1 MFCTKGSVRMD
12 PSWVEIV
19 SWFRLLH
26 LFLDM
31 YWWTQHSWQSWSGD
45 IYSNENIL
53 KGHTSFAGCTPLN
66 MYVCPQSPKI
76 CSTASR
82 PASGGKKGEETG
94 QVEAGRSGI
103 TNIFIL
109 PKNSSPFKPNTSH
122 NARHINPPTRSS
134 TSSTWGLTCSLL
146 WLTHRT
152 CLIFCND
159 DSHSG
164 KHRETAIVQ
173 FAIPPL
179 IIVPPKWRINR
190 RINSPV
196 WMASKPNPLHS
207 KDKGRR

>member
-82 PASGGKKGEETG
+82 PASRGKKGEETG
-94 QVEAGRSGI
+94 QVEAG
-103 TNIFIL
+103 
-109 PKNSSPFKPNTSH
+109 
-122 NARHINPPTRSS
+122 HINPPTRSS

-152 CLIFCND
+152 SLIFCND

-179 IIVPPKWRINR
+179 IIVPPKWKINR